1 MPNLWS
7 GRFEGEPDP
16 DAFQFGVSF
25 PFDRQLFEDDVTGS
39 LAWVEA
45 LAKADALTAEDARTL
60 ERGLRTILDKGLQD
74 PSFVTGPDEDV
85 HAFVERRLTELVGQT
100 GKRLHTGRSRNEIG
114 RASCRERVSSVV

>member
-16 DAFQFGVSF
+16 DVFEFGRSF

-45 LAKADALTAEDARTL
+45 VALAGAIHPDEAHAIAI
-60 ERGLRTILDKGLQD
+60 GLRDILATGLGD
-74 PSFVTGPDEDV
+74 PSWVSGPDEDV
-85 HAFVERRLTELVGQT
+85 HAFVERVLVDRVGPV
-100 GKRLHTGRSRNEIG
+100 GKRLHTGRSRNE
-114 RASCRERVSSVV
+114 